1 MFKFGHPEY
10 LYLLIVIPV
19 LVLLYILSVLYKKRS
34 LQKFGDLE
42 LIGQLM
48 PFVSKNRPLLK
59 FVFITISFTSAIL
72 ALADPQFGSKL
83 EIVKKKGAEIIIAL
97 DVSNSMLAEDLQPNR
112 LERAKQAIS
121 KLIEKLENDRF
132 GLIIFAGDSYIQ
144 VPLTTDYAAAKMFL
158 SSVNTGNV
166 SKQGTA
172 IGSAID
178 LAMNSFTPETEMDKA
193 LIIITDGE
201 NHEDDAIAAAEL
213 AKEKGITVHTIGMG
227 SPEGA
232 PIPLQKGYGQTI
244 FLKDRDDK
252 VVISKL
258 DQAALQQIASV
269 TEGIFIRANNNE
281 VGLNKLLEQINKMQ
295 KQEIETKIFTEFE
308 HRFQYLL
315 GISIFFLLLELL
327 ISDRKS
333 KWFSNFNIFKINA

>member
-19 LVLLYILSVLYKKRS
+19 LALLYILSVIYKKRA
-34 LQKFGDLE
+34 LKKFGDLE
-42 LIGQLM
+42 IIEQLM
-48 PFVSKNRPLLK
+48 PYVSKNRPLIK
-59 FVFITISFTSAIL
+59 FIFLAVSFAAVIV
-72 ALADPQFGSKL
+72 ALADPQFGSKV

-121 KLIEKLENDRF
+121 KLIDKLENDRF

-144 VPLTTDYAAAKMFL
+144 VPLTTDYAASKMFL
-158 SSVNTGNV
+158 SSINTGIV
-166 SKQGTA
+166 TKQGTA

-201 NHEDDAIAAAEL
+201 NHEDDAIAAAKL
-213 AKEKGITVHTIGMG
+213 AKEKGITIHTIGMG

-232 PIPLQKGYGQTI
+232 PIPIREGYGQTM
-244 FLKDRDDK
+244 FLKDRDGN

-258 DQAALQQIASV
+258 DQVALQQIASE
-269 TEGIFIRANNNE
+269 TEGIFIRANNSE

-295 KQEIETKIFTEFE
+295 KQEVETKIYTEFE
-308 HRFQYLL
+308 HRYQYLL
-315 GISIFFLLLELL
+315 GIAILLLIIELL
-327 ISDRKS
+327 VAERKS
-333 KWFSNFNIFKINA
+333 KRFSGFNIFKINA

>member
-19 LVLLYILSVLYKKRS
+19 LALLYILSVIYKKRA
-34 LQKFGDLE
+34 LKKFGDLE
-42 LIGQLM
+42 IIEQLM
-48 PFVSKNRPLLK
+48 PYVSKNRPLIK
-59 FVFITISFTSAIL
+59 FIFLAISFAAVIV
-72 ALADPQFGSKL
+72 ALADPQFGSKV

-121 KLIEKLENDRF
+121 KLIDKLENDRF

-144 VPLTTDYAAAKMFL
+144 VPLTTDYAASKMFL
-158 SSVNTGNV
+158 SSINTGIV
-166 SKQGTA
+166 TKQGTA

-201 NHEDDAIAAAEL
+201 NHEDDAIAAAKL
-213 AKEKGITVHTIGMG
+213 AKEKGITIHTIGMG

-232 PIPLQKGYGQTI
+232 PIPIREGYGQTM
-244 FLKDRDDK
+244 FLKDRDGN

-258 DQAALQQIASV
+258 DQVALQQIASE
-269 TEGIFIRANNNE
+269 TEGIFIRANNSE

-295 KQEIETKIFTEFE
+295 KQEVETKIYTEFE
-308 HRFQYLL
+308 HRYQYLL
-315 GISIFFLLLELL
+315 GIAILLLIIELL
-327 ISDRKS
+327 VAERKS
-333 KWFSNFNIFKINA
+333 KRFSGFNIFKINA